1 MLNSV
6 FVLSKLSYDSPRY
19 ETVYLDY
26 FDKWL
31 ISIRKREGILC
42 QNAWANIYIYIYI
55 YIYISWQTEGFKR
68 SVNSTIEV
76 VIFFLQHSILS

>member
-1 MLNSV
+1 MSKC
-6 FVLSKLSYDSPRY
+6 LSQY
-19 ETVYLDY
+19 
-26 FDKWL
+26 
-31 ISIRKREGILC
+31 
-42 QNAWANIYIYIYI
+42 IYIYIYIDIYIYI